1 MLLCCFAW
9 LVERSSEGRTGAYT
23 IVLNSEPEGDVT
35 IRLTSS
41 DIAVATVTRSVIVIV
56 CGRLQL
62 LVVKV
67 SKGVT
72 VAAVVSL
79 LVNLMVTSLVG
90 SLYTD
95 NETVIISYAISGGG
109 YDTVSMA
116 NFTATM
122 IDNDTAAI
130 TQLATA
136 AVTQL
141 AISATAVVAGV
152 TQSATVMIMSE
163 GRTGAYT
170 IVLNSEPEGDV
181 TIRLTSSDIAVATV
195 TRSLTFTTVVSLLVN
210 LMVTSLVGSLS
221 STMV

>member
-1 MLLCCFAW
+1 
-9 LVERSSEGRTGAYT
+9 
-23 IVLNSEPEGDVT
+23 
-35 IRLTSS
+35 
-41 DIAVATVTRSVIVIV
+41 
-56 CGRLQL
+56 
-62 LVVKV
+62 
-67 SKGVT
+67 
-72 VAAVVSL
+72 
-79 LVNLMVTSLVG
+79 
-90 SLYTD
+90 
-95 NETVIISYAISGGG
+95 
-109 YDTVSMA
+109 MA

-181 TIRLTSSDIAVATV
+181 TIRLTSSDTLSVSLSFSAVIVIVCGRLQLLVVKVSKGVTV
-195 TRSLTFTTVVSLLVN
+195 AAVVSLLVN
-210 LMVTSLVGSLS
+210 LMVK
-221 STMV
+221 